1 VDFQPV
7 ERAAGAFQES
17 VSAEQITAM
26 AHRAFGAGTDV
37 MSAIEFAGGSYNNTY
52 RVDIGAERPV
62 ILRVAPRPD
71 RQSRIERELM
81 RNEHAALPF
90 YAPVAAMMPRTL
102 CADWTRDIAGRDYL
116 WQTMLDGVSA
126 ADGFAD
132 YPRSLWTVYYRQLGE
147 LTRTVHSIR
156 GERFGPVAGPTFATW
171 SEAVLSLL
179 GNTVADLSDTGL
191 DVSDLLRVVA
201 AAEKD
206 TAVLDE
212 ITEPR
217 MLHGDLIVPNT
228 MLAEGAP
235 EPLITGMIDHDRS
248 SWGDPAADWGIY
260 LARKKPPGTEW
271 DGFWDTYGAPD
282 VTEAAAWRTL
292 VYRAAHIGAVRLERH
307 RMDRHDKIPATYD
320 DMRAVLEL
328 IG

>member
-1 VDFQPV
+1 VEFQPV
-7 ERAAGAFQES
+7 ERAAGSFQES

-26 AHRAFGAGTDV
+26 CHRAFGTGTDV
-37 MSAIEFAGGSYNNTY
+37 VSAIELPGGSYNNTY
-52 RVDIGAERPV
+52 KVDIGADRPV
-62 ILRVAPRPD
+62 ILRVAPAPE

-81 RNEHAALPF
+81 RNEYLSLPY

-102 CADWTRDIAGRDYL
+102 CIDWTRDVAGRDYV

-132 YPRSLWTVYYRQLGE
+132 YPRSMWRAFYRQLGT
-147 LTRTVHSIR
+147 LTTKVHSIR

-179 GNTVADLSDTGL
+179 GNTVADLTDAGQ

-201 AAEKD
+201 SAEKN

-217 MLHGDLIVPNT
+217 MLHGDLIVPNV
-228 MLAEGAP
+228 MLKVGAP

-248 SWGDPAADWGIY
+248 SWGDPAADWGIFM
-260 LARKKPPGTEW
+260 ARRKPPGTEW
-271 DGFWDTYGAPD
+271 DGFWETYGAPAD
-282 VTEAAAWRTL
+282 TEAAAWRTQI
-292 VYRAAHIGAVRLERH
+292 YRAAHIGAIRLERH
-307 RMDRHDKIPATYD
+307 RMDRHQQIPATYD

-328 IG
+328 IA